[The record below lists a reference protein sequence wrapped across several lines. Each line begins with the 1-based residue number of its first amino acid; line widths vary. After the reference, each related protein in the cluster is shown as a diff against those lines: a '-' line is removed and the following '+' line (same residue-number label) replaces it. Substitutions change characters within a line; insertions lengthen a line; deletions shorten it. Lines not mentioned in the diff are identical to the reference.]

1 MVLTVQDARRFVE
14 KCEFITTPGWLQ
26 GGNSR
31 YEAGLPE
38 GTGPYKVFTNM
49 AVMDFEP
56 ESKRMRIM
64 SINPGYS
71 IKDVQDNCG
80 FELLQAPQINETAPP
95 TETELKI
102 LREEVDPHRYVIGR

>member
-1 MVLTVQDARRFVE
+1 VE

>member
-1 MVLTVQDARRFVE
+1 M
-14 KCEFITTPGWLQ
+14 
-26 GGNSR
+26 
-31 YEAGLPE
+31 

-56 ESKRMRIM
+56 ESRRMRVI

-71 IKDVQDNCG
+71 MKDVQDNCG
-80 FELLQAPQINETAPP
+80 FELLVAPRINETEPP
-95 TETELKI
+95 TEVELKI